1 MDGIEVAQREGASAH
16 DRLLLV
22 VGATNR
28 PALIDS
34 ALLRPGRFDK
44 LIYVPPP
51 SLDAALEIFNIH
63 LRGTPLHASA
73 RVEELARAAV
83 AKGLTGAEIE
93 GLCREAATS
102 ALRESLSADAVH
114 ARHFDAA
121 LADATSS
128 STAEELEQYRR
139 FERGAAR

>member
-1 MDGIEVAQREGASAH
+1 MHAHLRTCVEQMDGIEVTQRDGASAH

-51 SLDAALEIFNIH
+51 SHDAALEIFNIH
-63 LRGTPLHASA
+63 LRGTPLHPSA

-83 AKGLTGAEIE
+83 AKVSLFTVTFFVRILLTI
-93 GLCREAATS
+93 
-102 ALRESLSADAVH
+102 
-114 ARHFDAA
+114 
-121 LADATSS
+121 
-128 STAEELEQYRR
+128 
-139 FERGAAR
+139 